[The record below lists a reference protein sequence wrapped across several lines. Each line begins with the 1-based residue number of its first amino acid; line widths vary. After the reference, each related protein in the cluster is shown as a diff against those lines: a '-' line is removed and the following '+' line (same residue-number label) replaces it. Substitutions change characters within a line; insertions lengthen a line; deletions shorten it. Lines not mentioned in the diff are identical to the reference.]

1 MAVSANASSI
11 GAYHFSANPELY
23 EIQRGNNFEFIIDS
37 RLNGINAYSDE
48 TKTFPRAQEYIRLAV
63 SATSVPHFSQ
73 NPIEV
78 RRGNTGVKYAGV
90 ITWPS
95 GSLECYDF
103 IGTEVKDILMA
114 WQAKSGNPER
124 QTVGL
129 QADYKYSAR
138 LIEYTPDY
146 SKSVRTWR
154 LDGCWIS
161 NIDEDQYSVDA
172 NGARKIRCTIEYDR
186 AIVESYA
193 ENQNFFG

>member
-1 MAVSANASSI
+1 MAVATHVGS
-11 GAYHFSANPELY
+11 YHFSQESQIY
-23 EIQRGNNFEFIIDS
+23 EIQRGNNFEFVIDQS
-37 RLNGINAYSDE
+37 LNNITAFGSD
-48 TKTFPRAQEYIRLAV
+48 TKAFPNAQEYIKLSV
-63 SATSVPHFSQ
+63 SASSVPHFSQ

-78 RRGNTGVKYAGV
+78 RRGNTAVKYAGV
-90 ITWPS
+90 ISFPS

-103 IGTEVKDILMA
+103 IGAEVKDILMA
-114 WQAKSGNPER
+114 WQAKSGNPIN

-129 QADYKYSAR
+129 QSEYKYAAR

-146 SKSVRTWR
+146 KKKVRTWR

-186 AIVESYA
+186 AVVEAYS
-193 ENQNFFG
+193 ENTNYWT